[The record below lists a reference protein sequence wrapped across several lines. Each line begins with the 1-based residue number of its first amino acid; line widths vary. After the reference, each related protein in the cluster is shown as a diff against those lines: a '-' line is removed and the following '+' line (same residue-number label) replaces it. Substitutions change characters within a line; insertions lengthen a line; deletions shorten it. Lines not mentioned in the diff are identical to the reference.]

1 MNKTT
6 ISLFLFL
13 VSTTTLAKDRF
24 TPSDYACAGIE
35 KRIDHI
41 NSRMRAGYSAKEGER
56 LKQELRALKKT
67 EGCVQEEGVC
77 SLI

>member
-41 NSRMRAGYSAKEGER
+41 NSRMRAGYSTKEGER
-56 LKQELRALKKT
+56 LKQELRALKKQRDMCKKK
-67 EGCVQEEGVC
+67 GFAV
-77 SLI
+77 